1 MQTMM
6 VEATRGNVLVVDPH
20 VLRRACL
27 LRFLAEWAETHN
39 VFLLP
44 QAPENL
50 RDSDSTDIHCA
61 LSLFNLANLPVAE
74 AVAAAWWQDAMRIL
88 SPAPAVILSD
98 SEKAEDV
105 IAAAR
110 AGARGFIPTTM
121 EPAIALRALSFIMA
135 GGSFFPPGALLQQD
149 EQLFR
154 RAIQLPRRIRPNNA
168 PPEQQGL
175 TTRQSTVFQCLQDG
189 QSNKAIARV
198 LSLREST
205 VKVHV
210 GQIMR
215 KLGVS
220 NRTQIA
226 LLTLPEPA
234 FLAAGPGPVTIAA

>member
-1 MQTMM
+1 MMQTMM
-6 VEATRGNVLVVDPH
+6 IETTRGNVLVVDPH

-27 LRFLAEWAETHN
+27 LRFLTEWAETHN
-39 VFLLP
+39 VVLLP
-44 QAPENL
+44 QAPETL
-50 RDSDSTDIHCA
+50 AASEAADIRCA
-61 LSLFNLANLPVAE
+61 LGLFNFANLPVAE
-74 AVAAAWWQDAMRIL
+74 AVATGWWQEAMRAL

-110 AGARGFIPTTM
+110 AGVRGFIPTTM

-135 GGSFFPPGALLQQD
+135 GGSFFPPGALLQPD
-149 EQLFR
+149 EQFLR

-226 LLTLPEPA
+226 LLDPA
-234 FLAAGPGPVTIAA
+234 FLAPGAVPGAIAA